1 MNEGICLTGD
11 GVGGDDLGD
20 LVDHRTDVVATGLS
34 ATEQLDQRL
43 GCRRLIDG
51 SVVAGDDTFLL
62 QAVDPAFHCRGGES
76 HLRSNRCERCA
87 CSFLQMRNDLC
98 VNGIHA
104 QDSNAIRRIVVST
117 LVRSPDTLI
126 TPPNS
131 EDPMNRYLMC
141 RPEHF
146 DVVSTINPWMDPSV
160 PVSRTNALTQWES
173 LVDTYERLGHQVD
186 LVQPAAGLPD
196 MVFAANAGVSIDNKM
211 MAAVMWSQERRPE
224 EAHYRKHFDTAGF
237 DEVFIPEHINEGE
250 GDFLFTGEVLLAGT
264 GFRTDQRAHAEAQT
278 FFDVEVVTLRL
289 VDPRWYHLDTA
300 LFVINPELV
309 VWFPGAFDRAAVAE
323 LRRRFPDG
331 LEATEAEALAFG
343 LNSTADD
350 RHVVMPASA
359 PSLAERVADAGFDVH
374 TVDLS
379 ELLKAGGS
387 VKCCTLELSTRT

>member
-1 MNEGICLTGD
+1 
-11 GVGGDDLGD
+11 
-20 LVDHRTDVVATGLS
+20 
-34 ATEQLDQRL
+34 
-43 GCRRLIDG
+43 
-51 SVVAGDDTFLL
+51 
-62 QAVDPAFHCRGGES
+62 
-76 HLRSNRCERCA
+76 
-87 CSFLQMRNDLC
+87 
-98 VNGIHA
+98 
-104 QDSNAIRRIVVST
+104 
-117 LVRSPDTLI
+117 
-126 TPPNS
+126 
-131 EDPMNRYLMC
+131 MNRYLMC

-160 PVSRTNALTQWES
+160 PVSRTNALTQWET

-196 MVFAANAGVSIDNKM
+196 MVFAANAGVAIDNKM
-211 MAAVMWSQERRPE
+211 MAAVMWSLERRPE

-237 DEVFIPEHINEGE
+237 DEVFIPEHVNEGE

-264 GFRTDQRAHAEAQT
+264 GFRTDPRAHAEAQT

-309 VWFPGAFDRAAVAE
+309 VWFPGAFDPAGVAE

-331 LEATEAEALAFG
+331 IEATEAEALAFG

-359 PSLAERVADAGFDVH
+359 PSLAERIADAGFDVH